1 VGNSIFYFIW
11 ECFFLFILLV
21 IEMIKCL
28 LGKMVFK
35 YFRKRYTDQEIK
47 VFCHVFQ
54 TGKFKR
60 STYPY
65 GDLDRQDL
73 EDFLQRLQADEVI
86 VCDNDMPTLKKSETV
101 KKSETDYKIK
111 SPDKQKILLR
121 IHAEIN
127 KKDER
132 NKRAHEKKTRAQKK
146 KVAKFNKAVDDIFP
160 NHKPNLIKRYWVKV
174 SQFTTKQL
182 KEVIK
187 RKQ

>member
-1 VGNSIFYFIW
+1 
-11 ECFFLFILLV
+11 
-21 IEMIKCL
+21 M
-28 LGKMVFK
+28 
-35 YFRKRYTDQEIK
+35 RRARA
-47 VFCHVFQ
+47 Q

-73 EDFLQRLQADEVI
+73 EKFLQRLQADEVI
-86 VCDNDMPTLKKSETV
+86 VCDMPTL

-132 NKRAHEKKTRAQKK
+132 NKRTHEKKTRAQEK
-146 KVAKFNKAVDDIFP
+146 KVAKFNNEVDDIFP

>member
-1 VGNSIFYFIW
+1 M
-11 ECFFLFILLV
+11 LLV

-35 YFRKRYTDQEIK
+35 YFRERYTDQEIR

-65 GDLDRQDL
+65 GDLDRSDL
-73 EDFLQRLQADEVI
+73 EKFLQRLQDDEVI
-86 VCDNDMPTLKKSETV
+86 VCDNDMPTQ

-132 NKRAHEKKTRAQKK
+132 NKRAREKKTRAQKK
-146 KVAKFNKAVDDIFP
+146 KDAKFYNKLRDIFI

-174 SQFTTKQL
+174 SQFITKQL

-187 RKQ
+187 RKK